1 MSDDRIAGIAL
12 DERTVV
18 RRSPDVEHERK
29 IAIYDLLQENHFV
42 PAGDLRGPY
51 HMRLGIEDGQLVLN
65 LQDKDSQLHR
75 IDLALAPFR
84 RIVKDYFIVCESY
97 YDAIKKASRAKI
109 EAIDSGRRGL
119 HDEAA
124 DLLQDRLRGS
134 VELDRNTARRLF
146 TLLCVLHI
154 RS

>member
-1 MSDDRIAGIAL
+1 M
-12 DERTVV
+12 
-18 RRSPDVEHERK
+18 
-29 IAIYDLLQENHFV
+29 

-119 HDEAA
+119 HGEAA